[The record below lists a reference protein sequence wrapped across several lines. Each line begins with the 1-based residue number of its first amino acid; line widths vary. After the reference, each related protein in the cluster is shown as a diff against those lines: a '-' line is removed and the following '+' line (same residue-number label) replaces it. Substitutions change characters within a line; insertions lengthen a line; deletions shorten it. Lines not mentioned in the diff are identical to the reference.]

1 MHAVAPPLRLARKRV
16 GTIETCLLAG
26 TVRSIPIGVFVARQT
41 LFLTLQSGGSAI
53 RREVGI
59 DEAVLAG
66 WTGRDAAAVERHI
79 RELEALGVK
88 RPATTPIFYRV
99 SALRVTTGTEIE
111 AVGLHSGGEVE
122 FVLLQHD
129 GRMWVGVGSDHTDRE
144 VETYGV
150 TVSKQMCDKPLAPTF
165 WAFDEVAPHW
175 DRLVLRS
182 HVIENGERKIYQ
194 EGSVAAMLAPLDLIR
209 RCPLPSLPGE
219 RGREKTGQLPENTLM
234 FCGTLAAH
242 GGVRPTERFEFEIE
256 DPVLGRSITHAY
268 SVRILP
274 VLG

>member
-1 MHAVAPPLRLARKRV
+1 M
-16 GTIETCLLAG
+16 
-26 TVRSIPIGVFVARQT
+26 ARQT
-41 LFLTLQSGGSAI
+41 LSLALQGGGALM

-59 DEAVLAG
+59 DDAIVAG
-66 WTGRDAAAVERHI
+66 WTGRDSAAVEKHI
-79 RELEALGVK
+79 RELEALGAK

-99 SALRVTTGTEIE
+99 SAARVTTASEIE
-111 AVGLHSGGEVE
+111 VVGTHSGGEVE

-150 TVSKQMCDKPLAPTF
+150 TVSKQMCDKPVAPLF
-165 WAFDEVAPHW
+165 WAFDEIAPHW
-175 DRLVLRS
+175 DQLKLRAC
-182 HVIENGERKIYQ
+182 VMENGGRKIYQ
-194 EGSVAAMLAPLDLIR
+194 EGSVAAMLAPLDLIG
-209 RCPLPSLPGE
+209 RCSLAPLPREP
-219 RGREKTGQLPENTLM
+219 GREARGQLLPENTLM
-234 FCGTLAAH
+234 FCGTLAAR
-242 GGVRPTERFEFEIE
+242 GGVRPTEWFEFEIE